1 MHVQSKLGNKMEEIE
16 FEIAKKKRDLYIF
29 RYKCNKILFKA
40 EIFIC
45 EKREQ
50 HINNE
55 RKREHNNKIIN
66 KEIIPQTVL

>member
-1 MHVQSKLGNKMEEIE
+1 MSQVNWEI
-16 FEIAKKKRDLYIF
+16 KWKTLNLRLQKKRDLDIF

>member
-1 MHVQSKLGNKMEEIE
+1 MSQVNWEIKWKTLNLRLQ
-16 FEIAKKKRDLYIF
+16 KKKRF

>member
-1 MHVQSKLGNKMEEIE
+1 MHVPSELGNKMEDIE
-16 FEIAKKKRDLYIF
+16 FAIAKKKRF

>member
-1 MHVQSKLGNKMEEIE
+1 MSQVNWEIKWKTLNLRLQ
-16 FEIAKKKRDLYIF
+16 KKKRDLDIF

>member
-1 MHVQSKLGNKMEEIE
+1 MSQVNWEIKWKKLNLRLQ
-16 FEIAKKKRDLYIF
+16 KKKRDLDIF

-66 KEIIPQTVL
+66 KEIILQTVL